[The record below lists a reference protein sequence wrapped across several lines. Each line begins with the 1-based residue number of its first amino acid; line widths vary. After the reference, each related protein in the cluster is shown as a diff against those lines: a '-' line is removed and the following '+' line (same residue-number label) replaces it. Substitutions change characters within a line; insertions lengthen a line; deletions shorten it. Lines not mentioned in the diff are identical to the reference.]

1 MPKKYDYA
9 IVIILFFV
17 LPDVQRRFL
26 TFADDSKGCG
36 SAACK

>member
-1 MPKKYDYA
+1 MQKKYDYA
-9 IVIILFFV
+9 IVIILFLFY
-17 LPDVQRRFL
+17 QTFKGGL